1 MARIVPLSIESA
13 SPEAQA
19 VLKEIE
25 SAFGMVPNVFKT
37 MAHYPPLLALN
48 WSRVK
53 ALMMSGSLSRKVK
66 ETISVLVSKDNSCNY
81 CVSAHTMFLQNIGV
95 PEDELFA
102 IKGGDAEKV
111 GFSDKEKALIAFV
124 RKANVSPLEVTD
136 NEFDRLRQIGATD
149 AEILEALGVMEVFTG
164 FNKIIDSL
172 QVEIDL
178 GN

>member
-1 MARIVPLSIESA
+1 
-13 SPEAQA
+13 
-19 VLKEIE
+19 
-25 SAFGMVPNVFKT
+25 
-37 MAHYPPLLALN
+37 
-48 WSRVK
+48 
-53 ALMMSGSLSRKVK
+53 
-66 ETISVLVSKDNSCNY
+66 
-81 CVSAHTMFLQNIGV
+81 MFLQNIGV